1 MAQKFPGIQ
10 SSETI
15 ELEKWELD
23 LPCLLFMVV
32 WLELQSWDIEHGQLT
47 LVIFLPMN
55 FEFDE
60 PMDKLLHL
68 GLLES
73 YG

>member
-1 MAQKFPGIQ
+1 MVQELQRIQ

-32 WLELQSWDIEHGQLT
+32 WLELQNWDIEHVQLT
-47 LVIFLPMN
+47 LVISLPMN